1 MNKSGR
7 ETMSMKSKSTSG
19 AFKSP
24 WVALILIAGIA
35 LVIYSNTYQVPFVF
49 DGKVQIE
56 KKEKIRDLENY
67 VSLKGLK
74 THRPIVE
81 FSFAL
86 NYQFG
91 KLNPVGYHLVNI
103 LIHLT
108 NGVLVYFLALNVLG
122 RLSLFQGEQGEPPV
136 ASQAHRKRK
145 KRIRKPTPSIQKSNA
160 MAFSSSKIPSMSLW
174 VALLF
179 VAHPIQTQAVT
190 YIVQRYASMSAMFYL
205 TSVLL
210 YVHARNLQ
218 LNMEGLGENKTRGN
232 DFLKADADKKI
243 PAAFSFKILFYF
255 AATVLS
261 GVFAFLSKENAATLP
276 GIILL
281 VEYFLFDR
289 SWQGWKKK
297 LIWLV
302 PLGALLAFLALYF
315 LSSMRGLKFENLLED
330 VSILTRETG
339 TVDRWHYFCTQFNV
353 LVEYIRLLFFPF
365 GQNVD
370 HMYPVKS
377 GFFDGLTPLA
387 FVFVMSVILAGIWNI
402 RKRPTV
408 SFGIFWF
415 FITLSI
421 ESSIFPISDTM
432 FEHRLYLPVFGFA
445 VAVVYGVFQLFSSRR
460 VWANLFL
467 AAAIVT
473 LGMGTYLRNKV
484 WQAPLSLW
492 KDSAR
497 KNPENHRAHNN
508 LGAELN
514 DAGHL
519 DLAIRQYSRA
529 LEIKPDF
536 ADANNNLGS
545 ALIRRGQFKEAIQY
559 LSKALQKKP
568 RLLGALNNMGVALA
582 QQGDLKG
589 AIRYFKRALSIKP
602 FYADAH
608 NSLGNALA
616 QKGCIEDAMIEWVK
630 AAEINPAFAQPHYNM
645 GVVFEKRGDMRKAER
660 CFSEAV
666 RINPDYAQAYS
677 RLGFIS
683 ARQGNYESAMRLF
696 SKALEINPRL
706 ADAQRGFRK
715 MTRLTPKGN

>member
-1 MNKSGR
+1 MANGGTR
-7 ETMSMKSKSTSG
+7 RLSMKFKHSG
-19 AFKSP
+19 SVLANP
-24 WVALILIAGIA
+24 WFALILIAA
-35 LVIYSNTYQVPFVF
+35 TVLVIYSNTYSVPFVF

-56 KKEKIRDLENY
+56 NKEKIRDLENY

-122 RLSLFQGEQGEPPV
+122 RLSLFQGEQSEPPV

-145 KRIRKPTPSIQKSNA
+145 KRIRKPTPPTQKSNA
-160 MAFSSSKIPSMSLW
+160 MVFSSSKIPSMSLW

-205 TSVLL
+205 ASVLL
-210 YVHARNLQ
+210 YIQARNLQ
-218 LNMEGLGENKTRGN
+218 LNMEGLGGN
-232 DFLKADADKKI
+232 DSLKPDADKKSA
-243 PAAFSFKILFYF
+243 AAFSFKIPFYF

-297 LIWLV
+297 LIRLV
-302 PLGALLAFLALYF
+302 PLGALLTFLALYF

-339 TVDRWHYFCTQFNV
+339 TVDRWSYFCTQFNV

-370 HMYPVKS
+370 HMVPLKA

-387 FVFVMSVILAGIWNI
+387 FVFVMAVILVGIWNI
-402 RKRPTV
+402 RKRPAV

-421 ESSIFPISDTM
+421 ESSIFPISDAM

-445 VAVVYGVFQLFSSRR
+445 VSVVYVVFQLFSNKR
-460 VWANLFL
+460 VWANLLL
-467 AAAIVT
+467 ATAIVA

-484 WQAPLSLW
+484 WQDPLSLW

-508 LGAELN
+508 FGAELN
-514 DAGHL
+514 DVGYL
-519 DLAIRQYSRA
+519 GPAIREYSKA

-536 ADANNNLGS
+536 ADANNNLGN
-545 ALIRRGQFKEAIQY
+545 ALIRQGQLEEAIQCF
-559 LSKALQKKP
+559 SKALQKKP
-568 RLLGALNNMGVALA
+568 RLVGALNNMGVALA
-582 QQGDLKG
+582 QKGDLDD
-589 AIRYFKRALSIKP
+589 AIRYFKKALGVNP
-602 FYADAH
+602 LYAGAH

-616 QKGCIEDAMIEWVK
+616 QKGRVEEAMLEWTK
-630 AAEINPAFAQPHYNM
+630 AAEINPAYANPHYNM
-645 GVVFEKRGDMRKAER
+645 GVVFEQKGDMREAER

-666 RINPDYAQAYS
+666 RLNPHYAQAYS
-677 RLGFIS
+677 KLGFIS
-683 ARQGNYESAMRLF
+683 VRQGDYKSAMRLF

-715 MTRLTPKGN
+715 MTRLIGKGN

>member
-1 MNKSGR
+1 
-7 ETMSMKSKSTSG
+7 MKSKSLPTM
-19 AFKSP
+19 FWSP
-24 WVALILIAGIA
+24 WAAMILIAAIT
-35 LVIYSNTYQVPFVF
+35 LVIYSNVYSGPFVF
-49 DGKVQIE
+49 DGTVQIE
-56 KKEKIRDLENY
+56 NKEKIRDLKNY
-67 VSLKGLK
+67 ASLKGLK
-74 THRPIVE
+74 SRRPIVE

-86 NYQFG
+86 NYQLG

-103 LIHLT
+103 LIHMT
-108 NGVLVYFLALNVLG
+108 NGVLVYFLALNVFG
-122 RLSLFQGEQGEPPV
+122 RLSFSQGKLGGPPV
-136 ASQAHRKRK
+136 APESHRKRK
-145 KRIRKPTPSIQKSNA
+145 KKTRKPTPSIQKSNA
-160 MAFSSSKIPSMSLW
+160 MAFSSPKIPSMSLW

-205 TSVLL
+205 GSVLL
-210 YVHARNLQ
+210 YIHARNLQ
-218 LNMEGLGENKTRGN
+218 LNMEGLEGNKTPGN
-232 DFLKADADKKI
+232 DSLKPDADKKS
-243 PAAFSFKILFYF
+243 ATAFSFKIPFYF

-276 GIILL
+276 GILLL

-302 PLGALLAFLALYF
+302 PLGTLLALLALYF
-315 LSSMRGLKFENLLED
+315 LSSTRGLKFENLLED

-339 TVDRWHYFCTQFNV
+339 TVDRWSYLCTQFNV
-353 LVEYIRLLFFPF
+353 LVEYIRLLFFPL

-370 HMYPVKS
+370 HMYPLKS

-387 FVFVMSVILAGIWNI
+387 FVFVMSVILVGIWNI
-402 RKRPTV
+402 RKRPAI

-432 FEHRLYLPVFGFA
+432 FEHRLYLPFIGFA
-445 VAVVYGVFQLFSSRR
+445 VSVVYVVFQLFSSKR
-460 VWANLFL
+460 VWANLLL

-473 LGMGTYLRNKV
+473 FGMGTYLRNKV
-484 WQAPLSLW
+484 WQDPLTLW

-514 DAGHL
+514 DIGDF
-519 DLAIRQYSRA
+519 DLAIREYSRA

-545 ALIRRGQFKEAIQY
+545 ALIRQGQIEEAIQC
-559 LSKALQKKP
+559 LSKALQKEP
-568 RLLGALNNMGVALA
+568 RKVGALNNMGVALA
-582 QQGDLKG
+582 QKGDLKD
-589 AIRYFKRALSIKP
+589 AIRYFKKALRIKP
-602 FYADAH
+602 LYAGAH
-608 NSLGNALA
+608 NGLGNALA
-616 QKGCIEDAMIEWVK
+616 QQGHVEEAMVEWAK
-630 AAEINPAFAQPHYNM
+630 AAEIDPAYAKPHYNM
-645 GVVFEKRGDMRKAER
+645 GVFFEQKGDLRGAER

-666 RINPDYAQAYS
+666 RINPNYAQAYS
-677 RLGFIS
+677 KLGSIS
-683 ARQGNYESAMRLF
+683 ARQGDYKSAMRLF

-715 MTRLTPKGN
+715 MIRLIGKGN